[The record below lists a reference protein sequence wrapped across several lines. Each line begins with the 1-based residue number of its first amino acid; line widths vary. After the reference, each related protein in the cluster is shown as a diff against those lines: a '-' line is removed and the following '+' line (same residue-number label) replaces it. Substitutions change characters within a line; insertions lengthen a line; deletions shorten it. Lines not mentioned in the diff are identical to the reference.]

1 MAANAKHVMTKT
13 DPDWAVFEAVQTWPE
28 RADPE
33 SVFFRGVN
41 LGHAVRRSVILA
53 LSAVMRPIAYPEL
66 GERDTRF
73 RETWGLDAD
82 AGASRH
88 DLRRT
93 LKQTVVPSTL
103 GRLSQAATAVRARR
117 VRAGT
122 SAPRLLVKSTS
133 RLDALIHSES
143 FDFPGS
149 VVVAGTSPREARAY
163 PFIPVLPQG
172 LPARSQFRKF
182 RHALQQ
188 ELGDLGYALDP
199 ASLDAIVDDA
209 RFEAARV
216 KAIQHTL
223 RAAEPSAIL
232 LHDDTSPEGLTWALA
247 AQANAVPSI
256 AVAHGLDCER
266 FFLDPVYASM
276 KCVWGPER
284 AERIRATARRLH
296 GDQADEPT
304 VQVTGNP
311 AYDGLEPPPEPGSGG
326 HRWLWVTRPHTPHK
340 CFTPGRFPIEGADIL
355 DALLDALR
363 QVPDAH
369 LTIKPHPADYS
380 QIYERK
386 AADAGLQTRVT
397 LRHDALEALFPE
409 TDVVIA
415 EDSTAAL
422 DACLAGKPIVHAH
435 FAPSPAVLPLVATG
449 AALPGFDAATCIR
462 SLVHQTAQTPE
473 TRTHMFQQQ
482 RAFTGLETA
491 FSDSATRSS
500 IREIIDRMLARS
512 QNT

>member
-1 MAANAKHVMTKT
+1 MTPA
-13 DPDWAVFEAVQTWPE
+13 DPDWQVFEIVQTWPE
-28 RADPE
+28 RAAAD
-33 SVFFRGVN
+33 SVHYCGVN
-41 LGHAVRRSVILA
+41 LGHAVRRSVTQALA
-53 LSAVMRPIAYPEL
+53 ERMRPLAYPAL
-66 GERDTRF
+66 AERDAQF
-73 RETWGLDAD
+73 RDAWGLDAEPRTP
-82 AGASRH
+82 AARV
-88 DLRRT
+88 RRM
-93 LKQTVVPSTL
+93 LKHRIIPETL
-103 GRLSQAATAVRARR
+103 GRLAGAATPLRARR
-117 VRAGT
+117 IRAT
-122 SAPRLLVKSTS
+122 TAEPRLLVKATS
-133 RLDALIHSES
+133 RLDALIRAES
-143 FDFPGS
+143 FDLPGS
-149 VVVAGTSPREARAY
+149 VVFAGATPRGAGNSPY
-163 PFIPVLPQG
+163 VPVLPKG
-172 LPARSQFRKF
+172 LPPRSAFRKF
-182 RHALQQ
+182 RAALSRGLQDFGF
-188 ELGDLGYALDP
+188 ELD
-199 ASLDAIVDDA
+199 SRTLDALVDDA
-209 RFEAARV
+209 RFEAARIAAV
-216 KAIQHTL
+216 RRALDAI
-223 RAAEPSAIL
+223 APSAIL
-232 LHDDTSPEGLTWALA
+232 LHDDPSPEGLTWALA
-247 AQANAVPSI
+247 ARPHGIPTLAF
-256 AVAHGLDCER
+256 AHGLDCER
-266 FFLDPVYASM
+266 FFLDPVYASA

-284 AERIRATARRLH
+284 ADRIRATARRLH
-296 GDQADEPT
+296 GDQTDAPP
-304 VQVTGNP
+304 VHVTGNP
-311 AYDGLEPPPEPGSGG
+311 AYDGLAPPAEPASGG
-326 HRWLWVTRPHTPHK
+326 TRWLWVTRPHTPHK

-449 AALPGFDAATCIR
+449 AARPGFDAATCIR